1 MGSLGIGKVYK
12 SNNSK
17 YKEGTI
23 VSAPLE
29 WAEYTLFNESTAGNA
44 QILENKYNLP
54 LSAFTGVL
62 GMPGFTAYSYVPMC
76 CPCVLFSCFPSQTL
90 VVSSDLRGLR
100 HIGKPKKG

>member
-62 GMPGFTAYSYVPMC
+62 GMPGFTAYSYVPMF
-76 CPCVLFSCFPSQTL
+76 CPLLSLLMLCFPDFSCIF
-90 VVSSDLRGLR
+90 
-100 HIGKPKKG
+100 